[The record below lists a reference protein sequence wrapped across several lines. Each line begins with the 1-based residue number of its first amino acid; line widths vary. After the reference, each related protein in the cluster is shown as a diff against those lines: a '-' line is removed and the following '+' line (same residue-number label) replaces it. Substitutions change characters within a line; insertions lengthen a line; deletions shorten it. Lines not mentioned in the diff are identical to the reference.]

1 MIRWEKYCLCCG
13 FGLALAALGLLFPAA
28 VPAAPETQA
37 RAGQPAMTSKE
48 PQAQAGA
55 ASTVP
60 AGVDP
65 YAREVTRRGNFI
77 LVSKKLADAAKRDNL
92 IVLSKVAIKGRL
104 DRRGEIQAYELV
116 QIDKGSVVEKM
127 GFRPGDL
134 LTSVNAIPARRFY
147 AERQSLEGANSLQVI
162 IKRKGKT
169 MKMTVEIK

>member
-1 MIRWEKYCLCCG
+1 
-13 FGLALAALGLLFPAA
+13 
-28 VPAAPETQA
+28 
-37 RAGQPAMTSKE
+37 MTSKE

-55 ASTVP
+55 ESAAP

-65 YAREVTRRGNFI
+65 YAREVTRRGNFV
-77 LVSKKLADAAKRDNL
+77 LVSKKLADAARRDNL
-92 IVLSKVAIKGRL
+92 IVLSNVAIRGRL
-104 DRRGEIQAYELV
+104 DRRGELQAYELV

-147 AERQSLEGANSLQVI
+147 AERQTIEGAKSLHVI